1 MSASDAVGGTGSTP
15 APLTADQQAALK
27 RLHQAATQLEGVFLE
42 MMMNEMSKTVS
53 HDSIYGKESMTETVF
68 SGMLDNQRAQAMAQ
82 NGSLGIAKAI
92 EGQLRDAVLSD
103 AKTEAHT
110 NVENEVGP

>member
-1 MSASDAVGGTGSTP
+1 MSGPEAIGGAGMP
-15 APLTADQQAALK
+15 KAPLTADQQAALK
-27 RLHQAATQLEGVFLE
+27 RLNQAATQLEGVFLE
-42 MMMNEMSKTVS
+42 MMMSEMSKTVS
-53 HDSIYGKESMTETVF
+53 HDSIYGKESMTENVF

-103 AKTEAHT
+103 AKTESHA